1 MFKFYVYA
9 SKINLRSWRKGERER
24 QINVERE

>member
-9 SKINLRSWRKGERER
+9 SKINLRRWRKGER
-24 QINVERE
+24 